1 MGERDWLFAD
11 DDSHPI
17 PRVGVID
24 AVTTFKGGG
33 AYYGLVIATP
43 LESDERSI
51 ARLVKKLEGY
61 VSDFFS
67 RESAAAQGTPK
78 PGKMR
83 IYVNVH
89 PDSDP
94 RVFEI
99 LREYEPGIRDNGI
112 KLIVGTDLGPLV
124 QH

>member
-1 MGERDWLFAD
+1 MGELNSLFAT
-11 DDSHPI
+11 DDSLPI
-17 PRVGVID
+17 PRVDVID
-24 AVTTFKGGG
+24 AVLTLEGGG

-43 LESDERSI
+43 LKSDERSI
-51 ARLVKKLEGY
+51 ARLVKKLERY

-67 RESAAAQGTPK
+67 PESAAAQGTPK

-94 RVFEI
+94 RVFAI
-99 LREYEPGIRDNGI
+99 LREYEPWIRNNGI
-112 KLIVGTDLGPLV
+112 KLIVSTDVRPP
-124 QH
+124 H

>member
-1 MGERDWLFAD
+1 MSEHDLLFAD

-24 AVTTFKGGG
+24 VVRTFKGGG

-67 RESAAAQGTPK
+67 AESAAAQGTPK

-99 LREYEPGIRDNGI
+99 LREYEPWIRRNGI
-112 KLIVGTDLGPLV
+112 KLIIGTDLGPPV